1 MAETKDKVITIE
13 SLSAVHNYN
22 QNTYLTKS
30 NPTGTGTF
38 TMSGDSSLRLGDA
51 ILEYDS
57 TDGVLKISFDTTV

>member
-30 NPTGTGTF
+30 NPTGTGTL

-57 TDGVLKISFDTTV
+57 TDGALKISFDTTV

>member
-22 QNTYLTKS
+22 QNTYLAKS
-30 NPTGTGTF
+30 NPTGSGTF
-38 TMSGDSSLRLGDA
+38 TMSGDGSLRLGDA

-57 TDGVLKISFDTTV
+57 TDGALKISFDTTV